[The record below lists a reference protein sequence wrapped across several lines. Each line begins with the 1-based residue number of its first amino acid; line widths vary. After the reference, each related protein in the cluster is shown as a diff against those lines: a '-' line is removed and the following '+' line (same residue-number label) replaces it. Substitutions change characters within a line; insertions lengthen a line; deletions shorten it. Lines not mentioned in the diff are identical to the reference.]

1 MKGGFGSWLSTTR
14 LLTAGAKL
22 IYCLFR
28 TRSEPANAWIDT
40 LSYGFRGRIPFAS
53 LSVRIDDLGH
63 SNWAKYF
70 FSGAIAG
77 FAVGSHVKS

>member
-40 LSYGFRGRIPFAS
+40 LSYGKSRVFLIPDLETSTTIVDSGNYLFHIETTEEDRII
-53 LSVRIDDLGH
+53 ID
-63 SNWAKYF
+63 
-70 FSGAIAG
+70 
-77 FAVGSHVKS
+77 